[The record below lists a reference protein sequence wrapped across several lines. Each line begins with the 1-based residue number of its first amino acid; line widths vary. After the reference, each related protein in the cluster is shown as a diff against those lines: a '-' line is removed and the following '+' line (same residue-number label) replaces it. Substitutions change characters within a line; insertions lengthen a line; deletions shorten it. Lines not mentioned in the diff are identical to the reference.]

1 MHFWIDKRSQQCGFG
16 RSRVA
21 ASLSHAGSG
30 LSYGHPPRRTK
41 SSSCSSNNVGGSG
54 QSMPPVHRSLPQ
66 TPYDLHQP
74 GTSRQLQSQSH
85 SSYGNNN
92 SQQQQQQQHHMMQQ
106 HSSGGSSNNNNLAA
120 TGTTTTASNNN
131 NASGIASSAAVLT
144 GSGTIVPLVAR
155 GSNYSHH
162 GSTRYQPRTQQQ
174 QLLHQQQQQQQ
185 HQQQQHQ
192 QQQHYSYHHPQFGN
206 MAVPMRHY
214 DAHQQQQYSGNVYA
228 DDAYSAYHHTA
239 HHQHSSNHSTSGS
252 NNQRQS
258 NAYATPRRH
267 NSSSNMRHSA
277 ATTAT
282 SAAAATSSTAEA
294 ATMASPAATVA
305 AVPAAT
311 THHSNQL
318 QQQHHALLQH
328 ADSQLLPGHL
338 KCGMCASLVLA
349 SVFVAGTKFYF
360 DHQGTGL
367 EVLIFCAFSATFFLA
382 ACLVSLCRI
391 PKGLLSSSSRSD
403 GRAAVSHSRGVN
415 SSLTGSGSG
424 AAQSAGCLLEMTE
437 ARYLEELQM
446 SPVGGTTSTAGPP
459 PYHIAILLPEQTPA
473 TMGKQLPLD
482 ESPPP
487 SYDKILV

>member
-41 SSSCSSNNVGGSG
+41 STSCSNSTG

-66 TPYDLHQP
+66 TPYDMHQP
-74 GTSRQLQSQSH
+74 GTSRQSQSQ

-92 SQQQQQQQHHMMQQ
+92 SLHAQQQQHS
-106 HSSGGSSNNNNLAA
+106 SSGGTSNNNNLTA

-131 NASGIASSAAVLT
+131 HASGIASSAAVLT

-155 GSNYSHH
+155 GSHYNHH
-162 GSTRYQPRTQQQ
+162 GNTRYQPRAQQ
-174 QLLHQQQQQQQ
+174 QLLHQHQQQPHLHQQQQ
-185 HQQQQHQ
+185 HQHQ

-206 MAVPMRHY
+206 MAVPVRHF
-214 DAHQQQQYSGNVYA
+214 DAHQQQQQQQQYSGNVYA
-228 DDAYSAYHHTA
+228 DDAYSVYHHTA

-252 NNQRQS
+252 NNQRQAT
-258 NAYATPRRH
+258 AYATPRRH
-267 NSSSNMRHSA
+267 NSSNNMRHSTPAAATA
-277 ATTAT
+277 ATTT
-282 SAAAATSSTAEA
+282 AADTASV
-294 ATMASPAATVA
+294 ASPAAAVA
-305 AVPAAT
+305 AAPAT
-311 THHSNQL
+311 MHSNQL
-318 QQQHHALLQH
+318 QQQHHHALLQH
-328 ADSQLLPGHL
+328 ADSQLLPSHL

-367 EVLIFCAFSATFFLA
+367 EVLIFCVFSAFFLA
-382 ACLVSLCRI
+382 ACLISLCRI
-391 PKGLLSSSSRSD
+391 PKGLFSNSSRSN
-403 GRAAVSHSRGVN
+403 GRAAVCHTRGVN
-415 SSLTGSGSG
+415 SSLAGAG
-424 AAQSAGCLLEMTE
+424 AAQSAGCLLEMSE
-437 ARYLEELQM
+437 GRYLEERQVTT
-446 SPVGGTTSTAGPP
+446 VGGTAATAGPP

>member
-41 SSSCSSNNVGGSG
+41 STSCSNNSG

-74 GTSRQLQSQSH
+74 GTSRQSQS
-85 SSYGNNN
+85 SQYGNNN
-92 SQQQQQQQHHMMQQ
+92 PVHGQQQQHMLHQ
-106 HSSGGSSNNNNLAA
+106 HYSGGTSNNNNLAA

-155 GSNYSHH
+155 GSHYNHH
-162 GSTRYQPRTQQQ
+162 GSARYQPRSQQQQ
-174 QLLHQQQQQQQ
+174 QLLHQQQQ
-185 HQQQQHQ
+185 QQQQHQ

-214 DAHQQQQYSGNVYA
+214 DAHQQQQQQQYSGNIYA
-228 DDAYSAYHHTA
+228 DDAYSAYHHTP

-258 NAYATPRRH
+258 SAYATPRRH
-267 NSSSNMRHSA
+267 NSSNNMRHSTTA
-277 ATTAT
+277 AT
-282 SAAAATSSTAEA
+282 AATSTVADTANV
-294 ATMASPAATVA
+294 ASPAVTVA
-305 AVPAAT
+305 AVPAT
-311 THHSNQL
+311 GHSNRL

-328 ADSQLLPGHL
+328 ADSQLLPSHL

-391 PKGLLSSSSRSD
+391 PKALLSNSGRSD
-403 GRAAVSHSRGVN
+403 GRAAVCHSRGVN
-415 SSLTGSGSG
+415 SSSLAGSGTP
-424 AAQSAGCLLEMTE
+424 QSAGCLLEMSE
-437 ARYLEELQM
+437 GRYLEERELTA
-446 SPVGGTTSTAGPP
+446 VGGTAATAGPP

>member
-41 SSSCSSNNVGGSG
+41 SSSCSSNSAGGSG
-54 QSMPPVHRSLPQ
+54 QSMPSVHRSLPQ

-74 GTSRQLQSQSH
+74 STSRQLQSQSQ

-92 SQQQQQQQHHMMQQ
+92 SQQQQQHLLQQ
-106 HSSGGSSNNNNLAA
+106 HSSGGNSNNNNLAA

-155 GSNYSHH
+155 GSHYSHH

-174 QLLHQQQQQQQ
+174 QQLLHQQQQQ
-185 HQQQQHQ
+185 HQQQHQ
-192 QQQHYSYHHPQFGN
+192 QQQHQQHYSYHHPQFGN
-206 MAVPMRHY
+206 MAVPMRYY

-277 ATTAT
+277 ATAT
-282 SAAAATSSTAEA
+282 STAAPAPSTAET
-294 ATMASPAATVA
+294 ATMASPAAAVA
-305 AVPAAT
+305 AAPAAT
-311 THHSNQL
+311 MQNSNQL
-318 QQQHHALLQH
+318 QQQHHALLHH

-391 PKGLLSSSSRSD
+391 PKGLLSSTSRTD
-403 GRAAVSHSRGVN
+403 GRTSISHTRGGN

-424 AAQSAGCLLEMTE
+424 TAQSAGCLLEMTE

-446 SPVGGTTSTAGPP
+446 SPVGGSASTAGPP

>member
-41 SSSCSSNNVGGSG
+41 SSSCSSNNAGGSG

-74 GTSRQLQSQSH
+74 GTSRQLQSQS
-85 SSYGNNN
+85 SYGNNN
-92 SQQQQQQQHHMMQQ
+92 SQQQHHMLQQ

-155 GSNYSHH
+155 GSHYSHH
-162 GSTRYQPRTQQQ
+162 GSTRYQPRSQQQ

-282 SAAAATSSTAEA
+282 SAAAATSTAEA

-415 SSLTGSGSG
+415 SSVTGSGSG